1 MEPALWATRYAMREP
16 ALQVLESEYLFERPS
31 ADHCFLVRE
40 CRHAT
45 KYPSSD
51 SHDCIPACKWF
62 APIAPRRAGEVE
74 GDLVADGSDEG
85 GHTCEEPD
93 GGNLTLTQTSEAAVA
108 VGKQRQARI

>member
-31 ADHCFLVRE
+31 TDHCFLVRE

-45 KYPSSD
+45 KYPSFD

-62 APIAPRRAGEVE
+62 APIAPGRAGEVE

-85 GHTCEEPD
+85 AILARSPTEA
-93 GGNLTLTQTSEAAVA
+93 TS
-108 VGKQRQARI
+108 R